1 LEDSEI
7 DNECPAHNE
16 YEMRVMDYM
25 ARMTKYLSVNTHAEN
40 SNGSNERGSS
50 LGSTCQVQV
59 RLPKIELPTFDGD
72 ILCLQSYYQSVK
84 VSIVDNSALADVQ
97 KLEYIMRSLKGV
109 AAESV
114 KGFSKVAENYESV
127 LSTLKERFGHL
138 RLILD
143 AHMRGL
149 IHLPRLSAED
159 ATSMRVFYD
168 KVVGRECMGEKY
180 SSETLAPVLV
190 PLIVDKLPNKLVEKW
205 ELEIGDKKEDCLPIK
220 TLFTFLEQV
229 IRAK

>member
-1 LEDSEI
+1 VAGHI
-7 DNECPAHNE
+7 FQ
-16 YEMRVMDYM
+16 
-25 ARMTKYLSVNTHAEN
+25 ARPVWIYTQ
-40 SNGSNERGSS
+40 SNITN
-50 LGSTCQVQV
+50 
-59 RLPKIELPTFDGD
+59 I
-72 ILCLQSYYQSVK
+72 
-84 VSIVDNSALADVQ
+84 
-97 KLEYIMRSLKGV
+97 
-109 AAESV
+109 
-114 KGFSKVAENYESV
+114 NYESV
-127 LSTLKERFGHL
+127 LSTLKERFGHS

-168 KVVGRECMGEKY
+168 KVVGHVRSVESMGEKY

-190 PLIVDKLPNKLVEKW
+190 PLIVDKLPKKLVEKW

-220 TLFTFLEQV
+220 TLYTFLEQV